1 MSLGFS
7 LEVLILYL
15 ELHHEVKPKV
25 ESDVITVSLQ
35 SGSPFFKLDLLLN
48 PNVYFCLFLFFLL
61 VHFHP
66 LQLSETKIFTASS
79 VASMPLPQENV
90 TITKGQR
97 SLMHFIS
104 LTNAFWQIAFL

>member
-1 MSLGFS
+1 MLQLFG
-7 LEVLILYL
+7 L
-15 ELHHEVKPKV
+15 LH
-25 ESDVITVSLQ
+25 
-35 SGSPFFKLDLLLN
+35 FF
-48 PNVYFCLFLFFLL
+48 
-61 VHFHP
+61 P

-104 LTNAFWQIAFL
+104 LNNALQEIASPPPKRVQKTSALT